1 VRILDAELEHFRN
14 FASARLR
21 PSPEVTAIVG
31 DNGQGKTN
39 AIEALFL
46 VSALRPLRPVPRRAL
61 IREGE
66 RRARVSIRVE
76 RATTGL
82 EHALEL
88 RLEGH
93 GRALVRDDK
102 KVSATDFIG
111 SLVCVSFTPD
121 DLQLAKAG
129 PDGRRKFLD
138 RALLNARPSY
148 LATALRYAKAMK
160 DRNKLLARDA
170 SDEELDAFDAILA
183 STGARIVAARRA
195 YVDRIGALVSA
206 RFDDI
211 ARPAPRLELRY
222 ASSLLGDPSEMEG
235 RLFDELGARRAR
247 DRQRATTSV
256 GPHLDD
262 LQLTLGGGTAKERA
276 SQGQHRALVLALKLV
291 EIEELASELGEA
303 PVLLLD
309 DMSSELDAGRTRQ
322 LFEAVR
328 RLDGQVILTST
339 SPPDALAPALGGPR
353 DFRFQTVRGGTL
365 APPEHLP
372 TGESPGPRRDS
383 T

>member
-1 VRILDAELEHFRN
+1 
-14 FASARLR
+14 
-21 PSPEVTAIVG
+21 
-31 DNGQGKTN
+31 
-39 AIEALFL
+39 
-46 VSALRPLRPVPRRAL
+46 
-61 IREGE
+61 
-66 RRARVSIRVE
+66 
-76 RATTGL
+76 
-82 EHALEL
+82 
-88 RLEGH
+88 
-93 GRALVRDDK
+93 
-102 KVSATDFIG
+102 
-111 SLVCVSFTPD
+111 
-121 DLQLAKAG
+121 
-129 PDGRRKFLD
+129 
-138 RALLNARPSY
+138 
-148 LATALRYAKAMK
+148 
-160 DRNKLLARDA
+160 
-170 SDEELDAFDAILA
+170 
-183 STGARIVAARRA
+183 
-195 YVDRIGALVSA
+195 
-206 RFDDI
+206 
-211 ARPAPRLELRY
+211 
-222 ASSLLGDPSEMEG
+222 
-235 RLFDELGARRAR
+235 
-247 DRQRATTSV
+247 V